1 MALSPR
7 DKRLLVVFGVLS
19 FLAIGFLVFRMMGS
33 SGDSAD
39 GSGPV
44 SPGLNVALPPATPKP
59 SEAPPPELLV
69 FAGRDPFLALIAPV
83 ASDSDSTQ
91 APPANPAD
99 VPASGQET
107 AQVEEHVVTLLD
119 VFAQDGVDMVE
130 VNADGTVYTVA
141 EGKEF
146 GLFFKLVAL
155 NGSCASFLH
164 GESPFTLCLAESN

>member
-7 DKRLLVVFGVLS
+7 DKRLLMVFGVLS
-19 FLAIGFLVFRMMGS
+19 VLAVGFLVLRMMGS

-44 SPGLNVALPPATPKP
+44 SPGLNVALPPAMPKP

-83 ASDSDSTQ
+83 ASDSAE
-91 APPANPAD
+91 APPVNPTD
-99 VPASGQET
+99 VPASGEET
-107 AQVEEHVVTLLD
+107 AEVEEHVVTLLD
-119 VFAQDGVDMVE
+119 VFKQDGVDMVE
-130 VNADGTVYTVA
+130 VNSDGTAYTVA
-141 EGKEF
+141 EGNEF
-146 GLFFKLVAL
+146 GLFFKLVAV

-164 GESPFTLCLAESN
+164 GETPFTLCLANSN